1 MNEYI
6 NGLTNNV
13 SSQLLFIKKLSH
25 DFALKIKTQYPAFIC
40 LLPLLK
46 CIYVNPFLVV
56 LFTLFIGFFLSNLV
70 LTALF
75 TLLLIDCI
83 ILSLLVLHNISLK
96 LHSRRLSK
104 NILSL
109 FLLYFNPLGSI
120 ITIILAFLLYTN
132 YSRMTSK
139 LIVKL
144 IENIVLFIFVNV
156 PIFALIYPDSKQIKY
171 DQQIDSTSPTMSTL
185 KT

>member
-1 MNEYI
+1 MNDYI
-6 NGLTNNV
+6 NGSTNSV
-13 SSQLLFIKKLSH
+13 TSQLLFIKKTSH
-25 DFALKIKTQYPAFIC
+25 DAALKIKKEYPSLVF

-56 LFTLFIGFFLSNLV
+56 LFTLFVGFFMSSLV
-70 LTALF
+70 LSTLF
-75 TLLLIDCI
+75 ALLLVDCI
-83 ILSLLVLHNISLK
+83 VLSLLVLHNVSLK

-132 YSRMTSK
+132 YSKTISK
-139 LIVKL
+139 LIIKL
-144 IENIVLFIFVNV
+144 IENVVLFVFVNV
-156 PIFALIYPDSKQIKY
+156 PIFITIYPDGKQIKY
-171 DQQIDSTSPTMSTL
+171 DRQIESTTATL
-185 KT
+185 

>member
-1 MNEYI
+1 MNDYI
-6 NGLTNNV
+6 NGLTNGV
-13 SSQLLFIKKLSH
+13 TSQLLFIKKISH
-25 DFALKIKTQYPAFIC
+25 ELALKIKTKYTGLIF

-46 CIYVNPFLVV
+46 CIYVNPFIVV

-70 LTALF
+70 LTVLF

-83 ILSLLVLHNISLK
+83 ILSLLVLHSISLK
-96 LHSRRLSK
+96 LHARRLAK

-132 YSRMTSK
+132 YNKMISK
-139 LIVKL
+139 LIIKL
-144 IENIVLFIFVNV
+144 IENVILFIFVNI
-156 PIFALIYPDSKQIKY
+156 PTFAIIYPDGKQIKY
-171 DQQIDSTSPTMSTL
+171 DQQIDSTSST
-185 KT
+185 TSS